1 AKARAIFVLRHNWET
16 VQETATALLEHETLS
31 GVALEALLSPVAAV
45 ELDTVP
51 LAGQEAQR
59 DGDS

>member
-1 AKARAIFVLRHNWET
+1 RAIFVLRHNWET

-45 ELDTVP
+45 ELGGIP
-51 LAGQEAQR
+51 LPETDSAVRQ
-59 DGDS
+59 DGAT